1 MSSCA
6 HPEALVETAWV
17 AEHASDPNVRVFA
30 VDADTAAWEQGHIPG
45 AVCLSW
51 KADLQ
56 QQSVRDVVST
66 EQLEALL
73 SEHGVTAD
81 TTIVVYGEARLA
93 ASFFWL
99 LVSHGHKDIRLL
111 NGGRVQWVAEGR
123 PLATKV
129 PSYGPARYVAGQRD
143 VSVRALRDD
152 VLDAIG
158 AEVPIETGGP
168 AVPRSNA
175 VRRALALSLVF
186 FVVYLAVFSG
196 MRQAEARFVEHARLL
211 GARPLDIV
219 REVYVPSIL
228 GWLFASLRLALGF
241 AFSGAVIGELLGS
254 SRGLGYLVNAAS
266 GRFDP
271 AGILAVVFVILLIIG
286 LAFAAL
292 SSVERRTLRWRASET
307 ASVG

>member
-1 MSSCA
+1 MPRTSLA
-6 HPEALVETAWV
+6 TTRLIVLVAFLGLWEAGADVGVIDPYFLPAPRDVALAVWKLVASGDLAKHLPTTLGEAATGLVIGGVLATALGILSGRLRRLGDTV
-17 AEHASDPNVRVFA
+17 EPFA
-30 VDADTAAWEQGHIPG
+30 VLG
-45 AVCLSW
+45 
-51 KADLQ
+51 
-56 QQSVRDVVST
+56 
-66 EQLEALL
+66 
-73 SEHGVTAD
+73 
-81 TTIVVYGEARLA
+81 
-93 ASFFWL
+93 
-99 LVSHGHKDIRLL
+99 
-111 NGGRVQWVAEGR
+111 N
-123 PLATKV
+123 
-129 PSYGPARYVAGQRD
+129 
-143 VSVRALRDD
+143 
-152 VLDAIG
+152 
-158 AEVPIETGGP
+158 
-168 AVPRSNA
+168 AVPRIVLAPLFVFWLGIGPTSK
-175 VRRALALSLVF
+175 VALSALMVF

-307 ASVG
+307 VSVG

>member
-1 MSSCA
+1 
-6 HPEALVETAWV
+6 
-17 AEHASDPNVRVFA
+17 
-30 VDADTAAWEQGHIPG
+30 
-45 AVCLSW
+45 
-51 KADLQ
+51 
-56 QQSVRDVVST
+56 
-66 EQLEALL
+66 
-73 SEHGVTAD
+73 
-81 TTIVVYGEARLA
+81 
-93 ASFFWL
+93 
-99 LVSHGHKDIRLL
+99 
-111 NGGRVQWVAEGR
+111 
-123 PLATKV
+123 
-129 PSYGPARYVAGQRD
+129 
-143 VSVRALRDD
+143 
-152 VLDAIG
+152 
-158 AEVPIETGGP
+158 
-168 AVPRSNA
+168 
-175 VRRALALSLVF
+175 VF

>member
-1 MSSCA
+1 MPRPSLA
-6 HPEALVETAWV
+6 TTRLIVLAAFLGLWEAGVGVGVIDPYFLPAPRDVALAVWKLVASGDLAKHLPTTLGEAASGLVIGGVLATALGIV
-17 AEHASDPNVRVFA
+17 SGRRRRLGDIVEPFA
-30 VDADTAAWEQGHIPG
+30 VLG
-45 AVCLSW
+45 
-51 KADLQ
+51 
-56 QQSVRDVVST
+56 
-66 EQLEALL
+66 
-73 SEHGVTAD
+73 
-81 TTIVVYGEARLA
+81 
-93 ASFFWL
+93 
-99 LVSHGHKDIRLL
+99 
-111 NGGRVQWVAEGR
+111 N
-123 PLATKV
+123 
-129 PSYGPARYVAGQRD
+129 
-143 VSVRALRDD
+143 
-152 VLDAIG
+152 
-158 AEVPIETGGP
+158 
-168 AVPRSNA
+168 AVPRIVLAPLFVFWLGIGPTSK
-175 VRRALALSLVF
+175 VALSALMVF

-271 AGILAVVFVILLIIG
+271 AGILAVVFVILLVIG

-292 SSVERRTLRWRASET
+292 SLVERRTLRWRASET

>member
-1 MSSCA
+1 MPRPSLA
-6 HPEALVETAWV
+6 TTRLLV
-17 AEHASDPNVRVFA
+17 
-30 VDADTAAWEQGHIPG
+30 
-45 AVCLSW
+45 
-51 KADLQ
+51 
-56 QQSVRDVVST
+56 
-66 EQLEALL
+66 
-73 SEHGVTAD
+73 
-81 TTIVVYGEARLA
+81 LA
-93 ASFFWL
+93 ASLGLWEVGADTGVIDPYFLPAPRNVALAVWK
-99 LVSHGHKDIRLL
+99 LVTSGELAKHLPTTLGEAASGLVI
-111 NGGRVQWVAEGR
+111 GGV
-123 PLATKV
+123 LAT
-129 PSYGPARYVAGQRD
+129 
-143 VSVRALRDD
+143 ALGILSGRLRRLGDTVEPFA
-152 VLDAIG
+152 VLG
-158 AEVPIETGGP
+158 N
-168 AVPRSNA
+168 AVPRIVLAPLFVFWLGIGPTSK
-175 VRRALALSLVF
+175 VALSALMVF

-271 AGILAVVFVILLIIG
+271 AGILAVVFVILLIIA

-292 SSVERRTLRWRASET
+292 SFVERRTLRWRASET

>member
-1 MSSCA
+1 M
-6 HPEALVETAWV
+6 T
-17 AEHASDPNVRVFA
+17 R
-30 VDADTAAWEQGHIPG
+30 
-45 AVCLSW
+45 
-51 KADLQ
+51 
-56 QQSVRDVVST
+56 
-66 EQLEALL
+66 LL
-73 SEHGVTAD
+73 
-81 TTIVVYGEARLA
+81 ILA
-93 ASFFWL
+93 ASLGLWEAGADTGVIDPYFLPAPRNVALAVWK
-99 LVSHGHKDIRLL
+99 LVASGDLARHLPTTLGEAASGLVI
-111 NGGRVQWVAEGR
+111 GGV
-123 PLATKV
+123 LAT
-129 PSYGPARYVAGQRD
+129 
-143 VSVRALRDD
+143 ALGILSGRLRRLGDIVEPFA
-152 VLDAIG
+152 VLG
-158 AEVPIETGGP
+158 N
-168 AVPRSNA
+168 AVPRIVLAPLFVFWLGIGPTSK
-175 VRRALALSLVF
+175 VALSALMVF

-271 AGILAVVFVILLIIG
+271 AGILAVVVVILLIIG

-292 SSVERRTLRWRASET
+292 SFLERRTLRWRAPET